1 MPVKVKCTNCG
12 LELQAPDDLVGKHA
26 TCPQCRT
33 KLSVGNGAPTQGTSV
48 SMRALPQPPPAPG
61 RAAVDVTHD
70 EAEDYQE
77 PPKNT
82 SSRTKRSRE
91 SIGSV
96 APVPPAAV
104 AASPLPQTASTQ
116 SARFIIADA
125 TARRMELGASGQ
137 LPHLVLDE
145 AQKKE
150 VPEEASGGS
159 KTWILL
165 AAVGASVL
173 LSVGLLFFDATG
185 GSLEPSDKG
194 KARKDLERRYV
205 QELATKEPRPPCQP
219 FLARGLQA
227 YNRGDYA
234 EERRLY
240 RHVLDMLHSEGK
252 DPIKGITGAVNTQSN
267 SMPNDIEL
275 EELLSTLLR
284 E

>member
-33 KLSVGNGAPTQGTSV
+33 KLSVGSGSITS
-48 SMRALPQPPPAPG
+48 STSLSIKALPLPPPAPAAPSG
-61 RAAVDVTHD
+61 RVSVQASHD
-70 EAEDYQE
+70 GGNHHAE
-77 PPKNT
+77 PPVST
-82 SSRTKRSRE
+82 
-91 SIGSV
+91 
-96 APVPPAAV
+96 A
-104 AASPLPQTASTQ
+104 ASTQ

-125 TARRMELGASGQ
+125 TARRIELGAGGQ
-137 LPHLVLDE
+137 LPRLVLDE

-150 VPEEASGGS
+150 APEEASGGS
-159 KTWILL
+159 KTWVLL
-165 AAVGASVL
+165 LAVGASVL
-173 LSVGLLFFDATG
+173 LSVGMLFFDAG
-185 GSLEPSDKG
+185 GGRLEPSDKG
-194 KARKDLERRYV
+194 QARRRLEERYV

-227 YNRGDYA
+227 YNRGDYT